1 VERRRGESPMLV
13 FRPDHMLELVLDT
26 EQPTPIVHEGG
37 NRADLKDLRAKGSE
51 W

>member
-1 VERRRGESPMLV
+1 MLV

-37 NRADLKDLRAKGSE
+37 NRADLKGFAGKR
-51 W
+51 